1 MGILAVGGPRPPSI
15 GVPGGWD
22 FWVLAGFL
30 SLFLLLLT
38 DRRRLPTPL
47 VVVLAAFGGL
57 VLSDLTHALG
67 VVPVWGIL
75 LLIALSRNLR
85 RGWRRPQV

>member
-1 MGILAVGGPRPPSI
+1 MDILAVGGPHPPGI

-38 DRRRLPTPL
+38 DRRRLPAPL

-57 VLSDLTHALG
+57 VLSDLTHVWG
-67 VVPVWGIL
+67 VVPVWGVFL
-75 LLIALSRNLR
+75 LVVLSRNLR
-85 RGWRRPQV
+85 RGWHRPQV